1 MEQVFEQL
9 TTVWTVVWPALAVAA
24 LRATDVTLTT
34 VRTVLVVQSK
44 RWAAAAVAGA
54 EAGVWLSAAGI
65 VFADTSPARVA
76 GFVAGVA
83 AGTAIG
89 VSLIERLKVGSTT
102 VRVYVPATQLDADGV
117 TVVDGSRV
125 ADAIRRAGFAAT
137 VFTGQGRDGP
147 VDMVLSTVSRRKAEA
162 VLAAARTV
170 DEDAFASF
178 DSDPRPVLQ
187 TTTGRV

>member
-1 MEQVFEQL
+1 MEQVLGQAAE
-9 TTVWTVVWPALAVAA
+9 VWTVLWPALAVAA

-89 VSLIERLKVGSTT
+89 VSVIERLKVGSTT

-125 ADAIRRAGFAAT
+125 ADAIRGAGFAAT
-137 VFTGQGRDGP
+137 VLTGQGRDGP
-147 VDMVLSTVSRRKAEA
+147 VDMVLSTVPRRKADE
-162 VLAAARTV
+162 VLAAARRV
-170 DEDAFASF
+170 DDDAFASF
-178 DSDPRPVLQ
+178 DSTPRPALQ
-187 TTTGRV
+187 TFAGRV

>member
-1 MEQVFEQL
+1 MEQVL
-9 TTVWTVVWPALAVAA
+9 GLAATVWTVLWPALAVAA

-44 RWAAAAVAGA
+44 RWAAAGVAGA

-102 VRVYVPATQLDADGV
+102 VRVYVPATQVGADGV
-117 TVVDGSRV
+117 TVVDGTRV
-125 ADAIRRAGFAAT
+125 ADAIRQAGFAAT

-147 VDMVLSTVSRRKAEA
+147 VDMVLSTVPRRKAEQ

-178 DSDPRPVLQ
+178 DSNPRPVLHA
-187 TTTGRV
+187 TAGRV

>member
-1 MEQVFEQL
+1 MDQVFGQVA
-9 TTVWTVVWPALAVAA
+9 TVWTVLWPALAVAA

-65 VFADTSPARVA
+65 VFADTSPARIA

-102 VRVYVPATQLDADGV
+102 VRVYVPATQLDPDGV

-147 VDMVLSTVSRRKAEA
+147 VDMVLSTVSRRKADA

-170 DEDAFASF
+170 DQDAFASF

>member
-9 TTVWTVVWPALAVAA
+9 ATVWTVVWPALAVAA

-125 ADAIRRAGFAAT
+125 ADTIRRAGFAAT